1 MTRMAPATRYI
12 PTDPDKTLQPNPLS
26 TIEHAQVPDTV
37 RLRVRLRSDRMWP
50 LSGLQDG

>member
-1 MTRMAPATRYI
+1 MTRIASTTPNI
-12 PTDPDKTLQPNPLS
+12 PTDPDKTLQPNPRS
-26 TIEHAQVPDTV
+26 TIERTQVPDTV